1 MLETP
6 KSAKTPST
14 GGIPNSCAT
23 SAILE
28 NRDCTSFTFSPKL
41 FSRSRANSS
50 ACASRSRLIKRPDV
64 SLFAIAGSG
73 RALGSDCKEAN
84 VRTLDQPGPG
94 RTGAGVGAGAAE
106 ELLRE
111 GGAGAIAVRE
121 DCGGRARV
129 GDSAGGRGLGR
140 LGSFEHAA

>member
-23 SAILE
+23 SAILA
-28 NRDCTSFTFSPKL
+28 NRDCPSSTFSQKL

-64 SLFAIAGSG
+64 SLFAIASECPP
-73 RALGSDCKEAN
+73 APSDCKEAN

-106 ELLRE
+106 EFRRE
-111 GGAGAIAVRE
+111 GEAGAIAVLE